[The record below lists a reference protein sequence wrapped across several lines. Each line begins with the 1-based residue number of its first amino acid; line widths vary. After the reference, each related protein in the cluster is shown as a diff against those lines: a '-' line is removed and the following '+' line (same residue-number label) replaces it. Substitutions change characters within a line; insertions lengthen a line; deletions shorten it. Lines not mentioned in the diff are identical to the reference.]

1 MFLFFFFFFYSLI
14 FFFLFFSRFFVCFF
28 MCFSGIFIAIFYLSF
43 DHLLSFIS
51 LSLYLPIFL
60 SHSYFRK
67 GLKLSYLF
75 WFRFLYSLVFSLPN
89 LVLFFFFSF
98 FSCFVLKKTCFKQG
112 VKWVMTLLTSF
123 IDQA

>member
-1 MFLFFFFFFYSLI
+1 VTRVFFSSHVSFFSFFYSLI
-14 FFFLFFSRFFVCFF
+14 IFFLFFSRFFVCFF

-51 LSLYLPIFL
+51 LSLHLPIFL

-75 WFRFLYSLVFSLPN
+75 WFRFLYSFVFSLPN

-98 FSCFVLKKTCFKQG
+98 FSCFVFFLKKHVLNKG
-112 VKWVMTLLTSF
+112 SNGL
-123 IDQA
+123 